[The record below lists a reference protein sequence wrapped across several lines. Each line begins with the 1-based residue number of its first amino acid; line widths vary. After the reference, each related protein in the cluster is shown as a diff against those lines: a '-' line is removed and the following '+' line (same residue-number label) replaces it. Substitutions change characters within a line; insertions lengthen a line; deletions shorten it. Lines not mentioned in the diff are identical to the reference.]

1 MPTNILH
8 KPSGTLMWACTLLH
22 TLEDTHTHTVLWAHI
37 HTNMHTTDTLPETH
51 TCSLNP
57 DPLFSKRI
65 STRSKHLEPA
75 VSSRQ
80 TDGTKFIH
88 VFRWPCQ
95 HSSTGANSKPVPLS
109 PGLQEDKAKVGSG
122 LGRSMSELPGADSKP
137 GADSLCI
144 PSMQVTMMLSA
155 SLHSGTQG
163 RLEQT

>member
-1 MPTNILH
+1 M
-8 KPSGTLMWACTLLH
+8 H
-22 TLEDTHTHTVLWAHI
+22 TFTHTQRHIHTCTVLWAHI
-37 HTNMHTTDTLPETH
+37 HTNMHTIDTLPEMH

-65 STRSKHLEPA
+65 STKSKHLMSA
-75 VSSRQ
+75 VSGRQ

-95 HSSTGANSKPVPLS
+95 HSSTGANSKPVLLP
-109 PGLQEDKAKVGSG
+109 PGFREDKAKVGSG
-122 LGRSMSELPGADSKP
+122 LGKSVSEIPGTDSRP

-144 PSMQVTMMLSA
+144 PDMQVTMMLSA
-155 SLHSGTQG
+155 GLYAGTQN